1 MALTRSQFYVDTPPP
16 RDPTQRYSM
25 FADHSELAR
34 ASAAQDL
41 SSTSSSATLP
51 SAAGSVDRLTGLG
64 EKKSSRFFTL
74 KPKTSF
80 SLRPFFSSTSISNLS
95 PSKQRRRKAGE
106 VSTPRR
112 DSYVQTEDD
121 RRAYDEVGVQT
132 LNASTVDVPVQ
143 TCSIEWE
150 AGDSYGYR
158 RLPGPAA
165 YRSGY
170 SRYPSGGYSSNLFT
184 PAVSKPPGTALEKTS
199 AAENSFVSPL
209 VTSRLLKYAAPDDSP
224 SSSEKTSL
232 PSQST
237 ATSASALGG
246 VIKDEE
252 SADPQKASANLSE
265 RSTALSVPVKYFSA
279 KELVSDPASATVL
292 SSEDTKVCTDKK
304 SSTDILDVSCVIADE
319 TNSNLTRANAI
330 VSEVTSNADI
340 LAKSEKQVKIS
351 DKDKIKNLSNES
363 KISAPRP
370 AGSPASVLKVD
381 RTSSPSKQQSK
392 VKSVHFDL
400 LDSDER
406 LSPPEK
412 RKDSSKPRNVD
423 KDFEAL
429 LRDLDILTDEP
440 EESKLQISQN
450 CFPNIGA
457 KHDIIPSHIKSEF
470 EILRQDFLEPIPEN
484 AGECSEVEQQD
495 PENRSNYISNKEG
508 NINNFSQTLSLSSVL
523 EIPKEGNELQTP
535 TLTVA
540 EGGKGNKS
548 NPIESN
554 SLNTT
559 SLTEIPPTKS
569 VSEIDSN
576 SQHANVYENVADK
589 LCEEPVK
596 IVTLPTLPAFFESP
610 TKNDSPTI
618 NELTF
623 SAETHNLPSENI
635 ESSTVV
641 SESDMDRLVLSRSSS
656 RSSTMSNNAALDAFY
671 GPGNKFD
678 SCENFDQ
685 LEEEIIRSLYSPA
698 FDQVSESKPENLLCH
713 SQDVGLCKTPEAFAS
728 QMRSCILDRLL
739 TGESA
744 EEIVPNQ
751 IKNSRLEK
759 INNAPK
765 TNKICRKQPQ
775 KYTATLTR
783 IEQDTVGSLNESN
796 SFNSED
802 KKSNFDSSLCDNISS
817 NNPVVT
823 NVKNIEETGGFSFLQ
838 YPVLSKVESPKKASV
853 FLFPEVKPLSAGVP
867 EQSTID
873 VPTTEQAEKVP
884 TVLEVRRSSW
894 STTQPK
900 ILNDALKNSPGCS
913 VTSSQTKTSDD
924 LESRQCDFTNCLRP
938 SQIQNSPFLAKIR
951 SRSASPGLC
960 PNLSSPQFKNNISAL
975 ASDVKNDSPKA
986 VGQCDYASCLKP
998 SQAQNS
1004 VFSAELSEIT
1014 ANKSS
1019 NILNASLRTNTS
1031 LTARPDSPVVKR
1043 ANTFVFGNQEISAC
1057 SVDENSVSA
1066 EEVVPQVKHKSEVFI
1081 MLQPP
1086 HANDATVPGGDSHPQ
1101 NTSPSQQSAASLE
1114 SQSDPHSESLDTLQK
1129 SEHPMPQS
1137 ADFQQSEILSQS
1149 SVPQT
1154 TLDSLA
1160 SPPPPPPPPPLSGIK
1175 SCLAFDKN
1183 VNNTSSMESMIR
1195 EQHSN
1200 LVKSQITNDIKPSTP
1215 KTAMMLELEKRFES
1229 KSKMNSGNQVPLGVE
1244 GDTTNYGDASISSFP
1259 DSATGQENKLN
1270 GINSSY
1276 SPSVKGIQNGSNGI
1290 SSEHREHNSS
1300 VPSHKPDDY
1309 FHSGTKLTFT
1319 PNTVITDEPPPPGAV
1334 LLDKKVTVDGDKVH
1348 TDKFYAIPVKEV
1360 LKEKTSTTKFIP
1372 APPKYEGIGPTED
1385 GVPIGLRNSVK
1396 KENMHNWY
1404 KTMFKSLH
1412 KADSSNDTQEYIIG
1426 YSSEPETSGK

>member
-165 YRSGY
+165 YRPGY
-170 SRYPSGGYSSNLFT
+170 SRYPSGGYSTNLFT

-232 PSQST
+232 SSQST

-246 VIKDEE
+246 VIKNVE
-252 SADPQKASANLSE
+252 SADPQKASAALSE
-265 RSTALSVPVKYFSA
+265 RSTAPSVPVKYFSA
-279 KELVSDPASATVL
+279 KELVSDPASTTALT
-292 SSEDTKVCTDKK
+292 SEDTKECTDKK
-304 SSTDILDVSCVIADE
+304 SSTDILDVSCVTADE
-319 TNSNLTRANAI
+319 TNSNLIRANAI
-330 VSEVTSNADI
+330 GSEVTLNPDSR
-340 LAKSEKQVKIS
+340 AKSEKQVKIS
-351 DKDKIKNLSNES
+351 DIDKIKDLSNES

-381 RTSSPSKQQSK
+381 RTSSPSKQHSK

-440 EESKLQISQN
+440 EEK
-450 CFPNIGA
+450 
-457 KHDIIPSHIKSEF
+457 
-470 EILRQDFLEPIPEN
+470 
-484 AGECSEVEQQD
+484 
-495 PENRSNYISNKEG
+495 
-508 NINNFSQTLSLSSVL
+508 
-523 EIPKEGNELQTP
+523 
-535 TLTVA
+535 
-540 EGGKGNKS
+540 
-548 NPIESN
+548 
-554 SLNTT
+554 
-559 SLTEIPPTKS
+559 
-569 VSEIDSN
+569 
-576 SQHANVYENVADK
+576 
-589 LCEEPVK
+589 
-596 IVTLPTLPAFFESP
+596 
-610 TKNDSPTI
+610 
-618 NELTF
+618 
-623 SAETHNLPSENI
+623 
-635 ESSTVV
+635 
-641 SESDMDRLVLSRSSS
+641 
-656 RSSTMSNNAALDAFY
+656 
-671 GPGNKFD
+671 
-678 SCENFDQ
+678 
-685 LEEEIIRSLYSPA
+685 
-698 FDQVSESKPENLLCH
+698 
-713 SQDVGLCKTPEAFAS
+713 
-728 QMRSCILDRLL
+728 
-739 TGESA
+739 
-744 EEIVPNQ
+744 
-751 IKNSRLEK
+751 
-759 INNAPK
+759 
-765 TNKICRKQPQ
+765 
-775 KYTATLTR
+775 
-783 IEQDTVGSLNESN
+783 
-796 SFNSED
+796 
-802 KKSNFDSSLCDNISS
+802 
-817 NNPVVT
+817 
-823 NVKNIEETGGFSFLQ
+823 
-838 YPVLSKVESPKKASV
+838 
-853 FLFPEVKPLSAGVP
+853 VKPLSAGVP

-873 VPTTEQAEKVP
+873 VSTTEQAEKVP

-900 ILNDALKNSPGCS
+900 ILNDALKISPSNS
-913 VTSSQTKTSDD
+913 VIISQTKPSDD
-924 LESRQCDFTNCLRP
+924 SESRQCDFTNCLRP

-951 SRSASPGLC
+951 SRSASPGLS
-960 PNLSSPQFKNNISAL
+960 PDLSSPQFKNNISAV
-975 ASDVKNDSPKA
+975 ASDIKNDSSKA

-1019 NILNASLRTNTS
+1019 NIINASLRTNTS

-1043 ANTFVFGNQEISAC
+1043 ANALISGNQEIAAYN
-1057 SVDENSVSA
+1057 VDKNSVSA

-1086 HANDATVPGGDSHPQ
+1086 HANDATVPGGDSHLQ
-1101 NTSPSQQSAASLE
+1101 NTSPSQQSSASLE
-1114 SQSDPHSESLDTLQK
+1114 SQSDPHSESLDTLEK

-1137 ADFQQSEILSQS
+1137 ADFQQSKILPEI
-1149 SVPQT
+1149 PQT
-1154 TLDSLA
+1154 TLESLA
-1160 SPPPPPPPPPLSGIK
+1160 SPPPPPPPPPLPGIK

-1183 VNNTSSMESMIR
+1183 INNTSSMESMIR

-1200 LVKSQITNDIKPSTP
+1200 LIKPQITNDIKPSTP

-1229 KSKMNSGNQVPLGVE
+1229 KSKMNSGNQVPLSVE
-1244 GDTTNYGDASISSFP
+1244 GDTTNYGDTSISSFP
-1259 DSATGQENKLN
+1259 DSGKL
-1270 GINSSY
+1270 
-1276 SPSVKGIQNGSNGI
+1276 
-1290 SSEHREHNSS
+1290 
-1300 VPSHKPDDY
+1300 
-1309 FHSGTKLTFT
+1309 
-1319 PNTVITDEPPPPGAV
+1319 
-1334 LLDKKVTVDGDKVH
+1334 
-1348 TDKFYAIPVKEV
+1348 
-1360 LKEKTSTTKFIP
+1360 
-1372 APPKYEGIGPTED
+1372 
-1385 GVPIGLRNSVK
+1385 
-1396 KENMHNWY
+1396 
-1404 KTMFKSLH
+1404 
-1412 KADSSNDTQEYIIG
+1412 
-1426 YSSEPETSGK
+1426 